1 MRTNSVA
8 AALVLAALLA
18 TFPTALA
25 AQAIEFT
32 TENDL
37 FTDDASADDLY
48 TFAVALEVERH
59 GSTFALREDAFTD
72 REAGLRF
79 DETSWSLGRPLPV
92 WHSWRSHAEA
102 GPVRVGRGIFGEGI
116 QNTVHGALGSDS
128 VTLAYLSPSLHGRAA
143 LTAERSWSPGSDFAI
158 GPRLEV
164 EWVSALRSH
173 ALLAAQAQWRPLPML
188 ALDLLV
194 GVRWSDADLAA
205 LEPHIESV
213 GAAAEIGVAIFD
225 RVRLAWS
232 LNDHGDG
239 RSHLALAYRFARFRS
254 GEGEVVRE

>member
-1 MRTNSVA
+1 MRTKSVA
-8 AALVLAALLA
+8 AAIVLAALLA
-18 TFPTALA
+18 TFPTALT
-25 AQAIEFT
+25 AQAIELT

-37 FTDDASADDLY
+37 FTDEASADDLY

-59 GSTFALREDAFTD
+59 GGTFALREDAFTD
-72 REAGLRF
+72 REAGVRF
-79 DETSWSLGRPLPV
+79 DETSLSFGRSLPV
-92 WHSWRSHAEA
+92 WNSWRSYAEA
-102 GPVRVGRGIFGEGI
+102 GPVRVGRGIFGEGV
-116 QNTVHGALGSDS
+116 QNTVHDAIGGDP
-128 VTLAYLSPSLHGRAA
+128 VTLAYLDATLHGRIA
-143 LTAERSWSPGSDFAI
+143 LTAERSWSPNAEFAI

-194 GVRWSDADLAA
+194 GFRWSDADLAV
-205 LEPHIESV
+205 LEPHIEAA
-213 GAAAEIGVAIFD
+213 GAAAEIGVALFD
-225 RVRLAWS
+225 RVRLAWI
-232 LNDHGDG
+232 LNEHGDG